1 MMPSRNPAPTN
12 KTRPAQD
19 LIEVTCSCFVGSSG
33 TEEYNFMLKPLRYG
47 HFSDQLEWLD
57 SAMQDA
63 LEQFNLDR
71 NCIVFRRF
79 FCSDLPNQE
88 AELRKHPFCNPD
100 GVANGAVSLINQPPV
115 APAKATLWVYCI
127 KDPLSPNAGIKNG
140 TSFSLERGD
149 LKHVWT
155 TGCTAADVT
164 GSHAQTNAIFGEF
177 LASLQQ
183 DGMTLEDN
191 CLRTWFYV
199 KDVDANY
206 NGLVVARNEVF
217 DTCGLT
223 KNSHYIAS
231 TGIQGSSADIHALVM
246 MDAYAIKGIR
256 PQQIQHLHALEYLSH
271 THKYGVAFERATA
284 ISYAD
289 RKHVIISG
297 TASIDSEGEVVHVGD
312 VMRQLDRTLMN
323 IGALLDQANATM
335 DDMQHFIVYL
345 RDPSDAEIIRDILK
359 ERIGDKPFL
368 VVTGPVCRPEWLI
381 EIEGI
386 AIIHNAD
393 DTLPAF

>member
-1 MMPSRNPAPTN
+1 
-12 KTRPAQD
+12 
-19 LIEVTCSCFVGSSG
+19 
-33 TEEYNFMLKPLRYG
+33 MLKPLRYG

-100 GVANGAVSLINQPPV
+100 GVANGAVSLVNQPPV
-115 APAKATLWVYCI
+115 APAKATLWVYCV
-127 KDPLSPNAGIKNG
+127 KDPMRQNAGVKNG

-155 TGCTAADVT
+155 TGRTAADSE
-164 GSHAQTNAIFGEF
+164 GSHAQTKAILDAYVSDLKKDFTT
-177 LASLQQ
+177 LQ
-183 DGMTLEDN
+183 DN

-206 NGLVVARNEVF
+206 NGLVVARNEIF

-223 KNSHYIAS
+223 KETHYIAS
-231 TGIQGSSADIHALVM
+231 TGIQGSSANIHALVM
-246 MDAYAIKGIR
+246 MDAYAIKGVH
-256 PQQIQHLHALEYLSH
+256 PQQVQHLHALDYLSH

-289 RKHVIISG
+289 RRHV
-297 TASIDSEGEVVHVGD
+297 
-312 VMRQLDRTLMN
+312 L
-323 IGALLDQANATM
+323 
-335 DDMQHFIVYL
+335 
-345 RDPSDAEIIRDILK
+345 EIIRDILK

-381 EIEGI
+381 EIEGV

-393 DTLPAF
+393 DALPAF

>member
-1 MMPSRNPAPTN
+1 MMPFKNPAP
-12 KTRPAQD
+12 KHMTRHGRD
-19 LIEVTCSCFVGSSG
+19 LVEVTCSRFVGSSG
-33 TEEYNFMLKPLRYG
+33 TQEYNFMLKPLRYG

-57 SAMQDA
+57 SAMQNA
-63 LEQFNLDR
+63 LEEYNLNR
-71 NCIVFRRF
+71 NGIVFRRF

-88 AELRKHPFCNPD
+88 AELRRHPFCNPD
-100 GVANGAVSLINQPPV
+100 GVANGAVSLVNQPPV
-115 APAKATLWVYCI
+115 APAKATLWVYCV
-127 KDPLSPNAGIKNG
+127 KDPTEQNAGTKNG
-140 TSFSLERGD
+140 TSFSLTRGD

-155 TGCTAADVT
+155 TGCTAAQAT
-164 GSHAQTNAIFGEF
+164 GSHAQTNAIFKSYLSTLE
-177 LASLQQ
+177 Q
-183 DGMTLEDN
+183 DNMTLEEN

-206 NGLVVARNEVF
+206 NGLVVARNEIF

-223 KNSHYIAS
+223 KDTHFIAS
-231 TGIQGSSADIHALVM
+231 TGIQGSSADIDSLVM
-246 MDAYAIKGIR
+246 MDAYAIKGVQ
-256 PQQIQHLHALEYLSH
+256 PGQVQHLQALEYLSH

-289 RKHVIISG
+289 RKHVMISG
-297 TASIDSEGEVVHVGD
+297 TASIDSEGKVVHVGD
-312 VMRQLDRTLMN
+312 VMRQLDRTLLN
-323 IGALLDQANATM
+323 ISALLDQANATM
-335 DDMQHFIVYL
+335 DDMQYFIVYL

-386 AIIHNAD
+386 ATIHNTD
-393 DTLPAF
+393 DALPAF